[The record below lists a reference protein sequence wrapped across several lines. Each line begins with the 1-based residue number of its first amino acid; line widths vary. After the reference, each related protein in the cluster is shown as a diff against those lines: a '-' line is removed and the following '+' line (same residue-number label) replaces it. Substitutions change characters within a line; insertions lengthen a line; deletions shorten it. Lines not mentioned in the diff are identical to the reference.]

1 MKKMNKHEKGE
12 SFKERVME
20 YGKKKAMS
28 MKKSAKNMKTKMK
41 TKTKK

>member
-1 MKKMNKHEKGE
+1 MKKMSKHEKGE

-20 YGKKKAMS
+20 YGKKKAMK
-28 MKKSAKNMKTKMK
+28 MMPKAKAKTKMK